1 VLTERDCQDARL
13 LAPYEP
19 TQLTVLRASLD
30 PHLTASDAAA
40 LLQDLRPSVLLV
52 RSTLCNH
59 SQPNLLELRS
69 AAPPGSTAHAASAS
83 ARSPPSPSL
92 PLPAAVGATGT
103 RFSHPGTTAG

>member
-52 RSTLCNH
+52 RNPTSSNYVVLDHLVRLPTLPVPLLARQHRHRCH
-59 SQPNLLELRS
+59 CQPLL
-69 AAPPGSTAHAASAS
+69 APPGRGLTPMHC
-83 ARSPPSPSL
+83 
-92 PLPAAVGATGT
+92 GG
-103 RFSHPGTTAG
+103 